1 MNAKRRPGRLLA
13 APLLL
18 LATALSAAMPLAS
31 AEDAADHALL
41 LTARSRVKQPD
52 GSFKAQLRPITWDAR
67 QTAIIICDMWDD
79 HYCRASA
86 GRVAEM
92 APRMNEVITAA
103 RKRGVLIIHSPSGV
117 LDKYEGT
124 PQRKLAQAAPPVKT
138 KLPLKGWCYLDKEHE
153 PALPIEDSEP
163 CEDTEPRPRV
173 KFFTKQI
180 ETLKIA
186 EGDAITDSAEAY
198 YLLEER
204 KIKNVILMGVH
215 TNMCVLGR
223 PFGIRQMVYQ
233 GKNVVL
239 MRDMT
244 DSMYNPKQKPQVS
257 HFRGTELVI
266 EHIERHWCPTVT
278 STDFTGQAPFRFKGD
293 DRPYVVLV
301 AGGNEYH
308 ADETM
313 PDVAHELTDRWG
325 CATEVLLGRGKD
337 KAYEIPGLAALERA
351 DLLMLNLRRRAL
363 WPEQMDHFRNYLK
376 AGKPLVAL
384 RTASHGFDAGDKAP
398 AELAQWPKFDIEV
411 LGCDYRGHGPDGTD
425 VTVAGQ
431 AASHAILKDVQ
442 QETWRSSGSLY
453 SSTPVDKAATILLT
467 GNDKTGNSQP
477 IAWTRMHNSSPASRV
492 FYTSLGH
499 RDDFAQPHFRRL
511 LVNAVGWALGKELSQ
526 RKASQ

>member
-1 MNAKRRPGRLLA
+1 MAQ
-13 APLLL
+13 
-18 LATALSAAMPLAS
+18 
-31 AEDAADHALL
+31 DAADRTLL
-41 LTARSRVKQPD
+41 LTTRSRVKQPD
-52 GSFKAQLRPITWDAR
+52 GSFKVEMKPVAWDAR

-86 GRVAEM
+86 SRVAEM

-138 KLPLKGWCYLDKEHE
+138 KLPLKGWCHLDKEHE
-153 PALPIEDSEP
+153 PPLPIEDTEP
-163 CEDTEPRPRV
+163 CEDDDPRPRV

-180 ETLKIA
+180 ETLTIA

-198 YLLEER
+198 YLLEQR
-204 KIKNVILMGVH
+204 GIKNVILMGVH

-244 DSMYNPKQKPQVS
+244 DSMFNPKQKPQVS

-278 STDFTGQAPFRFKGD
+278 STDFTGAAPFRFKD
-293 DRPYVVLV
+293 DNRPYVVLV

-313 PDVAHELTDRWG
+313 PELAHELTDRWG
-325 CATEVLLGRGKD
+325 CATEVLLGRGQD
-337 KAYEIPGLAALERA
+337 KTYEIAGLAAIEKA
-351 DLLMLNLRRRAL
+351 DLLVLNLRRRAL
-363 WPEQMDHFRNYLK
+363 WPEQMDYVRNYLK

-384 RTASHGFDAGDKAP
+384 RTASHGFEAGDKSP
-398 AELAQWPKFDIEV
+398 AELVQWPKFDVEV

-425 VTVAGQ
+425 VSIVSTEAG
-431 AASHAILKDVQ
+431 HAILAGI
-442 QETWRSSGSLY
+442 EIRAGTEPGAWRSSGSLY
-453 SSTPVDKAATILLT
+453 RSTPVDKAATILLT
-467 GNDKTGNSQP
+467 GTDKTGKQEP
-477 IAWTRMHNSSPASRV
+477 IAWTRMYNAGGVGQRGSRV

-499 RDDFAQPHFRRL
+499 QDDFAQPRFRRL
-511 LVNAVGWALGKELSQ
+511 LVNAVGWGLGKPLAE
-526 RKASQ
+526 RGAKP